1 MPIDDDLNV
10 QDDGQKPSVVD
21 AYAERL
27 VMAQMQREAHQR
39 TVYAEIARARRRQ
52 AIREGLLIL
61 LLLAVAYV
69 LFRIVCHDTAVA
81 FEGWLFRMLSI

>member
-39 TVYAEIARARRRQ
+39 TVCAEIARAASTARLGKRLRWNRALQ
-52 AIREGLLIL
+52 MQRLARKLGVRYGREW
-61 LLLAVAYV
+61 
-69 LFRIVCHDTAVA
+69 
-81 FEGWLFRMLSI
+81 EGS